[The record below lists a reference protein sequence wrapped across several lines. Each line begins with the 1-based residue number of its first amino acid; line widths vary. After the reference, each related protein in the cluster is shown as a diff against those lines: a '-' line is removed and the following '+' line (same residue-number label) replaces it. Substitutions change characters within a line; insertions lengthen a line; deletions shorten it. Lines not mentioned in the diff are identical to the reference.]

1 MNTTPPPGPA
11 PADAGQDPGGPGP
24 RDPGPANRDQ
34 LRDLANLR
42 RTRHDRK
49 IAGVAGGL
57 ARHFDIDPIIPRVV
71 LAVLIF
77 FGGGIIL
84 YAALWLV
91 VPQEETEDV
100 VVRLDDRSRT
110 VAVVIAFGLAG
121 LAVLGDSLGG
131 WGFPWPLAV
140 AGALLLAFMLVRG
153 NGPRV
158 HPLLRPGG
166 TPPPYPTYD
175 PAYDPTYDP
184 TTGPVA
190 APGAPSLAKTPASG
204 PTPPPPG
211 SWVPPTSTHVLPPAR
226 PRRRGPVLFWYA
238 LALIAAGLG
247 VLGMADLAGAAVAD
261 SAYPALALGVSA
273 AMLLLGAFWGR
284 AGGIILLGLVSA
296 VATAGALVADE
307 VDAGRVDQTPTTAAA
322 VSDRYDLTVGEIR
335 LDLSEVSDPENLDGR
350 TIEVEVDFA
359 GRIEV
364 VVPDGVDVVVDS
376 RLDEGDH
383 RVLGD
388 DLDDSAHTT
397 TSLAGGVLDA
407 PELRLD
413 VEMTF
418 GEIDIHREGV
428 RR

>member
-11 PADAGQDPGGPGP
+11 PADAGQDPGGPAP
-24 RDPGPANRDQ
+24 HEARPVNRDQ

-91 VPQEETEDV
+91 VPQEETGDV

-110 VAVVIAFGLAG
+110 VAVVIAFALAG
-121 LAVLGDSLGG
+121 LAVLGESLGG

-140 AGALLLAFMLVRG
+140 AGALVLAFMLVRG

-158 HPLLRPGG
+158 HPMLRVDGVAPSYPA
-166 TPPPYPTYD
+166 PPVS
-175 PAYDPTYDP
+175 
-184 TTGPVA
+184 TGPT
-190 APGAPSLAKTPASG
+190 APTASSG
-204 PTPPPPG
+204 PVSPAPPG
-211 SWVPPTSTHVLPPAR
+211 SWIPPVSSYVVPPAR
-226 PRRRGPVLFWYA
+226 PRRPGPVLFWYA

-247 VLGMADLAGAAVAD
+247 VLGMVDLAGARVAD

-296 VATAGALVADE
+296 LATAGGLVVDE
-307 VDAGRVDQTPTTAAA
+307 VDAGRVDATPTTAAA
-322 VSDRYDLTVGEIR
+322 VADRYDLTVGEIK
-335 LDLSEVSDPENLDGR
+335 LDLTQVSDPANLDGR
-350 TIEVEVDFA
+350 RIDVEVDFA
-359 GRIEV
+359 GRIEII
-364 VVPDGVDVVVDS
+364 VPDGIDVVVDS
-376 RLDEGDH
+376 RLDEGEH
-383 RVLGD
+383 RVFGD
-388 DLDDSAHTT
+388 ELDDSART
-397 TSLAGGVLDA
+397 TSTSTSTSTSTDGALDA

-418 GEIDIHREGV
+418 GDIDIHREGV